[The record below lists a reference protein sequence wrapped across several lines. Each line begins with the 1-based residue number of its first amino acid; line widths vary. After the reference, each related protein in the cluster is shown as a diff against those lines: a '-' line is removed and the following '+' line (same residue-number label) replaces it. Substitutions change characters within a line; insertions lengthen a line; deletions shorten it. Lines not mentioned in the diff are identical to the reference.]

1 MSKRYELVNPLQP
14 GPSQVTPAKTDWTKC
29 VICQTVTTESLQCPG
44 ESKCPDAGAGFG
56 YSTLAS
62 NITRFNEFGELPVDI
77 KVGRLDDGNGIEAAF
92 LENKAKWHKS
102 CHIKF
107 NSTKLHRAEKRKPAT
122 SECDPDSATS
132 NKYTRQ
138 SNRHEVQTRD
148 VCFFCDDQSA
158 SEREA
163 STFRLDCRVRKCALD
178 LQDERLQS

>member
-1 MSKRYELVNPLQP
+1 MCK
-14 GPSQVTPAKTDWTKC
+14 
-29 VICQTVTTESLQCPG
+29 TVTTESLQCPG
-44 ESKCPDAGAGFG
+44 ESKRHDVGACFG

-102 CHIKF
+102 CHRKF
-107 NSTKLHRAEKRKPAT
+107 DSTKLHRAEKRKLAT

-132 NKYTRQ
+132 KKYTCQ
-138 SNRHEVQTRD
+138 SDRHEVQTRN